1 MELNYIIEIIGALIG
16 LTYLYLEYHASF
28 WLWMV
33 GMLMSVFY
41 IYIFFEGKF
50 YADMGIY
57 MYYLGANL
65 YGLILW
71 RKHKNQQSEKSDYQ
85 GIHHLQ
91 KNRILPLTAIFVAL
105 NFILYMILSRL
116 TDSPVPVGDSFTTA
130 LSIIAMWMMAKKNLE
145 HWFLWFI
152 VNAVSTGLYFW
163 KGLYPTACLF
173 IIYTV
178 VSAFGYFKWKR
189 LMLKEQS

>member
-1 MELNYIIEIIGALIG
+1 MELNYLIEIVGALIG

-28 WLWMV
+28 WLWIAGMV
-33 GMLMSVFY
+33 MSLFY

-50 YADMGIY
+50 YADMSIY
-57 MYYLGANL
+57 AYYLGANL

-71 RKHKNQQSEKSDYQ
+71 KKHQDRKPEKSDYQ
-85 GIHHLQ
+85 GINHLQ
-91 KNRILPLTAIFVAL
+91 KNRILPLAAIFVAL

-116 TDSPVPVGDSFTTA
+116 TDSPVPLGDSFTTA

-178 VSAFGYFKWKR
+178 VSAFGYYKWKQ
-189 LMLKEQS
+189 LMLKERS